1 MNIICEEPFKKSQ
14 KQTMSMY
21 TYTQTR
27 EHKRHAENMF
37 QTLIGVHS
45 EHVLTVIVELVM
57 QFLFLG
63 AGIGGISFIV
73 SVYVRAVVHFTSV
86 MWAAMRN
93 EPSEAST
100 DS

>member
-1 MNIICEEPFKKSQ
+1 
-14 KQTMSMY
+14 MSMY

-45 EHVLTVIVELVM
+45 EHVFTVIVELVM

-63 AGIGGISFIV
+63 ALIGGISYIA
-73 SVYVRAVVHFTSV
+73 SVYARAVVHFTSV
-86 MWAAMRN
+86 LWAAVQD
-93 EPSEAST
+93 EPTEAST